1 MNQLA
6 VQQNYSVIGNPEKK
20 QLLKDTFF
28 KGATDEEFML
38 FAHACERSGLD
49 PFMKQIYPVKRWD
62 SKLGREAMAIQTGID
77 GYRLIAERTGCYSP
91 GREATY
97 TYDKDG
103 NIISATAYVKKMTK
117 DGTWHEVCATA
128 FWDEYC
134 QKNKDGKPLAFWAKM
149 PHGQLAKCA
158 EALALR
164 KAFPA
169 ECSGIYTKEEME
181 QAEIPTAIEKPLE
194 IINETQV
201 YELQEIFEE
210 CDPTYVKQIM
220 TALEKSPQKITDLS
234 QLPLTLYERVK
245 NAAIT
250 RSKQKYLT
258 SAVSNV

>member
-6 VQQNYSVIGNPEKK
+6 VQQSYSVVNTQEKK

-28 KGATDEEFML
+28 KGSTDDEFML
-38 FAHACERSGLD
+38 FIHACERTGLD
-49 PFMKQIYPVKRWD
+49 PFMKQIYPVKRKD
-62 SKLGREAMAIQTGID
+62 YKLNREVMTIQTGID

-91 GREATY
+91 GREATF
-97 TYDKDG
+97 TYDKDS
-103 NIISATAYVKKMTK
+103 NIISATSYVKKMTK
-117 DGTWHEVCATA
+117 DGTWHEVSATA

-134 QKNKDGKPLAFWAKM
+134 QKNKDGQPLAFWAKM
-149 PHGQLAKCA
+149 PHGQISKCA

-181 QAEIPTAIEKPLE
+181 QAETVVVDKSVE
-194 IINETQV
+194 IINETQA
-201 YELQEIFEE
+201 YELQEIFQE
-210 CDPTYVKQIM
+210 CDPTYVKQVM

-245 NAAIT
+245 NAALNK
-250 RSKQKYLT
+250 SKQKCLVA
-258 SAVSNV
+258 AVSNA